1 MSKDFILYADGT
13 IESFEEL
20 LEQLESLKEEA
31 KYMMPTDEIF
41 RRDFHA
47 LKIAIRYIKDTLGIE

>member
-1 MSKDFILYADGT
+1 MKDFTKYADGT

-20 LEQLESLKEEA
+20 LEQLESLKDEA
-31 KYMMPTDEIF
+31 KIMMPQDEIF